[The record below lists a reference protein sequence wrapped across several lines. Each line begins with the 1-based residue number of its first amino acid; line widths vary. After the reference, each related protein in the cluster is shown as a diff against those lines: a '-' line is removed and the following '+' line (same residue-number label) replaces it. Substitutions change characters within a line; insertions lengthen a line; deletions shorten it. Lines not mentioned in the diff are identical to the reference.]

1 MDFLNGLVPMCCRFS
16 EPRKSDSSLLD
27 WNRNVD
33 KKNSGKSTKR
43 PKKNFVYVEK
53 LAGAKNLSV

>member
-1 MDFLNGLVPMCCRFS
+1 MCCRFS

-33 KKNSGKSTKR
+33 KKNSGKSTETQ
-43 PKKNFVYVEK
+43 KNFVYVEK

>member
-1 MDFLNGLVPMCCRFS
+1 MCCRFS
-16 EPRKSDSSLLD
+16 QPRKSDSSLLD